1 MSAGVLGGRTPSSWP
16 SMKTRF
22 RMGGASS
29 FALAALAVCN
39 GAQKGERSLAVTVS
53 DRAANDP
60 TGNRIIN
67 VGGDPDNWLSHGR
80 GYDQSRNSPLT
91 QINTRNVGQLGLKG
105 ASIPSVRPEPAV
117 TSLRRIYAP
126 LI

>member
-1 MSAGVLGGRTPSSWP
+1 MSAGLLGGRTPSSWP

-53 DRAANDP
+53 DRGLP
-60 TGNRIIN
+60 WK
-67 VGGDPDNWLSHGR
+67 NWP
-80 GYDQSRNSPLT
+80 NSEESPFGHE
-91 QINTRNVGQLGLKG
+91 NCRNVWD
-105 ASIPSVRPEPAV
+105 VRG
-117 TSLRRIYAP
+117 LRRSRS
-126 LI
+126 